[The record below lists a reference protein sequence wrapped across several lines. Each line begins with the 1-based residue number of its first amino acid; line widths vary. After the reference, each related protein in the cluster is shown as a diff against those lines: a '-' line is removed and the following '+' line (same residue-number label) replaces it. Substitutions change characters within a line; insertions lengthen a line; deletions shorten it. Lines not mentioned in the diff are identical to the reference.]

1 MPVTRLHVGVNLAK
15 TAVVGL
21 SIIRISQERLITA
34 ISIEL
39 IKSYRG
45 IVPLLRVKAACVE
58 GFERLRDKSR
68 NILQ

>member
-1 MPVTRLHVGVNLAK
+1 MPVTSLHVGVNLAK
-15 TAVVGL
+15 TVVVGL

-45 IVPLLRVKAACVE
+45 IVPFLRLIAACVE